1 MINNKIDFIFTIEVK
16 GANPNGDPLAGNM
29 PRVDNRGFGI
39 ISDVCLK
46 RKIRNRMQ
54 DMGNDIFVQ
63 SQDRS
68 DDGFNSLEKRFEN
81 IFPSKD
87 NIKDDVV
94 IEESN
99 NRWMDIRTFG
109 QVMTYQKRSIGIRG
123 PVSISVAKSIE
134 PVEITTM
141 QITKSVNGME
151 PKSGNSRSADTM
163 GSKHFVEYGVYIVNG
178 SVNVYFSEK
187 TGFNDKDLEV
197 LKEAI
202 RTLFINDIS
211 SARPDGSMQV
221 KDIYWFTHSSKI
233 GNVSSGKIKDL
244 IEYNDHP
251 LEKLEKTY
259 DDYEIKLKDKELKEY
274 EELGIKVEHFVGI

>member
-16 GANPNGDPLAGNM
+16 GANPNGDPLTGNM
-29 PRVDNRGFGI
+29 PRIDNRGFGI

-54 DMGNDIFVQ
+54 DMGYNIFVQ
-63 SQDRS
+63 AQDRS
-68 DDGFNSLEKRFEN
+68 VDGFNSLEKRFEN
-81 IFPSKD
+81 TFP
-87 NIKDDVV
+87 IKDKINDELV
-94 IEESN
+94 IEQAN
-99 NRWMDIRTFG
+99 NKWIDVRTFG

-123 PVSISVAKSIE
+123 PVSISIAKSIE
-134 PVEITTM
+134 PIDITTM

-151 PKSGNSRSADTM
+151 PKAGKTRSADTM

-178 SVNVYFSEK
+178 SANVYFSEK

-202 RTLFINDIS
+202 RTLFINDVS

-233 GNVSSGKIKDL
+233 GNVSSGNIKDL
-244 IEYNDHP
+244 FEYNDHP

-259 DDYEIKLKDKELKEY
+259 DDYEIKLKGEKLKEY
-274 EELGIKVEHFVGI
+274 EELGLKVEHFVGI